1 MKKRIVTILIASA
14 FALGVTACGSDSSA
28 DTSSEDQ
35 TTNESTE
42 EPADEQTEAED
53 EGTQTSN
60 GSHVLIAY
68 FSMPEDIDTEGI
80 GL

>member
-1 MKKRIVTILIASA
+1 MQNS
-14 FALGVTACGSDSSA
+14 
-28 DTSSEDQ
+28 
-35 TTNESTE
+35 NESTE

-53 EGTQTSN
+53 EAAQTSN

>member
-1 MKKRIVTILIASA
+1 MQNS
-14 FALGVTACGSDSSA
+14 
-28 DTSSEDQ
+28 
-35 TTNESTE
+35 NESTE

-53 EGTQTSN
+53 EAAQTSN

-68 FSMPEDIDTEGI
+68 FSMPEDIDAEGI